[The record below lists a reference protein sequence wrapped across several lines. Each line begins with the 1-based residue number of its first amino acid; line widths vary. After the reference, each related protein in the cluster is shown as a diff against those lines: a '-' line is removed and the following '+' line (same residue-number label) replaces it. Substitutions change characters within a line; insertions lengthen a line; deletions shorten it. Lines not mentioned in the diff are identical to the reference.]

1 MLTDRQK
8 AIFDFILEYR
18 RQNNCSPSIPEIQ
31 KAFQI
36 RSPNGVVGHLQ
47 ALQAKGY
54 IRRGQ
59 RGSRQI
65 DVVEK
70 YEPLRHGLHRI
81 PILPAA
87 EEQSSGTPATADD
100 ALAGARICLDEVT
113 LGFRPEP
120 NSFALRV
127 EPGLTS
133 NGNIRAGDIVIVHP
147 SSELREG
154 QTVLAL
160 AAGRAT
166 IRHLVKGQ
174 SGFSLEAFQGGEAL
188 PVSGD
193 VEIRGIVK
201 MVIRRLD

>member
-31 KAFQI
+31 KAFHI

-47 ALQAKGY
+47 ALQAKGF

-81 PILPAA
+81 PILPGA
-87 EEQSSGTPATADD
+87 EEQGSESPPTSDD

-127 EPGLTS
+127 EPGLAP

-147 SSELREG
+147 SRELKEG
-154 QTVLAL
+154 QTVLVQAQ
-160 AAGRAT
+160 GRST
-166 IRHLVKGQ
+166 ISHLVKGQ
-174 SGFSLEAFQGGEAL
+174 AGLSLEAPHGGEPL
-188 PVSGD
+188 PVSSD
-193 VEIRGIVK
+193 VEIRGVVK